1 MLTKEKRNQIIRT
14 LRKLTQA
21 TLDKYRATLEQADE
35 LLKKSDNANL
45 PCAIN
50 IAVSVELGKLFAQS
64 REAWNAHLSASKV
77 EEAVYDMPYVV
88 TDGVFGERIIY
99 PTIATATEDE
109 ELSALSVQDEALS
122 A

>member
-1 MLTKEKRNQIIRT
+1 MLTEEKRNQIIRT
-14 LRKLTQA
+14 LRKLSRA
-21 TLDKYRATLEQADE
+21 ALDKYRATLEQTDE
-35 LLKKSDNANL
+35 LLKGADNAIL

-50 IAVSVELGKLFAQS
+50 IAVSVELGKLFAQR
-64 REAWNAHLSASKV
+64 REAWNAYLSASKV

-99 PTIATATEDE
+99 PTTATATEDE
-109 ELSALSVQDEALS
+109 EVSELPVQAEALS